1 MELVELYDK
10 VDTADNPDTSYSSE
24 DKPQPKDKKS
34 LANLKNEIQNYAVS
48 QKAYKRKS
56 KTN

>member
-24 DKPQPKDKKS
+24 DKPQPKDKQS
-34 LANLKNEIQNYAVS
+34 FANLKNQI
-48 QKAYKRKS
+48 
-56 KTN
+56 